1 MASFTYGA
9 EPCRLYSHV
18 PFCHNILPYNFH
30 KIQYFVHDFAKI
42 LTNRNQNAP
51 CERSL
56 KKLKLMILAIFLLSV
71 YISRHISKNEMRVDC
86 KDLLLKEM
94 TLSLERR
101 QPVLDSYS
109 AAVGFSMIH
118 TVVDMSSHLVLFPCY
133 KIKLYFFPFISITT
147 HMPTVNVQE
156 SKKNQGKE

>member
-1 MASFTYGA
+1 MQ
-9 EPCRLYSHV
+9 P
-18 PFCHNILPYNFH
+18 
-30 KIQYFVHDFAKI
+30 
-42 LTNRNQNAP
+42 
-51 CERSL
+51 
-56 KKLKLMILAIFLLSV
+56 KKLHIFKNLKIGETWSRNCYECCTKLMILAIFLLSV
-71 YISRHISKNEMRVDC
+71 YISHHISKNEMRVDC